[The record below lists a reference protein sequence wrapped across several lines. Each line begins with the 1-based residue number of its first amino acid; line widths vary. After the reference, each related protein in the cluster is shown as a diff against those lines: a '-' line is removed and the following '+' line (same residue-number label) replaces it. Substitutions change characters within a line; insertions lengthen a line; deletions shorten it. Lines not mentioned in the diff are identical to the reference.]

1 MMFITGKQ
9 LSRRTLLRGAGA
21 AIALPLLDAMTPAFA
36 APAAKVAPVRM
47 GFSYVPNGIIMKDW
61 TPSALGSGFEFPST
75 LKPLESFREHLF
87 VLSGLDD
94 HMGNEL
100 GDGAGDHARAGASFL
115 TGVHCKKTSGADI
128 HNGISV
134 DQIAAN
140 AMGSQTRLPSLELGC
155 EDSRTVGDCDSG
167 YSCAYTNSLS
177 WRGPTT
183 PNPPEINPRLAFER
197 LFGSVDPTLDP
208 ATRARRERYRKSI
221 LDLVGAD
228 TKRLAGTLGASD
240 RRKMDEYLTAVRE
253 IEQRIQSAE
262 RDHRE
267 IPAHMEKPTGIPA
280 VFQEYVRLMYDLQ
293 IVAFQTDMT
302 RICTMVLA
310 REGSMRVYPEL
321 GVPDPHH
328 PLTHHRNNAEW
339 IERVVRINKFH
350 VEQFAYFLGKLK
362 STPDGD
368 GTLLDNC
375 MLMYGS
381 GLGDG
386 NRHTHENVP
395 VLLAGKG
402 GGRFKPGRHIRYAS
416 GTPLTNLYAAMLD
429 PMGVRVETIG
439 DSTGKLEHLSEL

>member
-1 MMFITGKQ
+1 MMFITRKH
-9 LSRRTLLRGAGA
+9 LSRRTVLKGAGA
-21 AIALPLLDAMTPAFA
+21 AIALPLLDAMTPALA
-36 APAAKVAPVRM
+36 APGAHAAPVRL
-47 GFSYVPNGIIMKDW
+47 GFSYVPNGIIMKEW
-61 TPSALGSGFEFPST
+61 TPATLGAGFEFPGT
-75 LKPLESFREHLF
+75 LKPLEPFRDHLL

-94 HMGNEL
+94 HNGNEL
-100 GDGAGDHARAGASFL
+100 GDGPGDHARAGASFL
-115 TGVHCKKTSGADI
+115 TGVHCKKTMGADI

-140 AMGSQTRLPSLELGC
+140 AVGSQTRLPSLEIGC

-197 LFGSVDPTLDP
+197 LFGSADLTLDP
-208 ATRARRERYRKSI
+208 ATRARRERYRRSI

-228 TKRLAGTLGASD
+228 TRRLAGTLGPSD

-253 IEQRIQSAE
+253 IEQRIQAAE

-267 IPAHMEKPTGIPA
+267 VTAHMEKPTGIPA
-280 VFQEYVRLMYDLQ
+280 AFQDYVRLMYDLQ
-293 IVAFQTDMT
+293 AIAFQADVT
-302 RICTMVLA
+302 RIVTMVIA
-310 REGSMRVYPEL
+310 REGSLRVYPEL

-328 PLTHHRNNAEW
+328 PLTHHRNNPEF
-339 IERVVRINKFH
+339 IQRVVKINRFH

-362 STPDGD
+362 SIPDGD
-368 GTLLDNC
+368 GTLLDHC
-375 MLMYGS
+375 LLMYGS

-386 NRHTHENVP
+386 NRHTHENLP
-395 VLLAGKG
+395 ILLAGTG
-402 GGRFKPGRHIRYAS
+402 GGRIQPGRHIRYAA
-416 GTPLTNLYAAMLD
+416 GTPLTNLYASLLD

-439 DSTGKLEHLSEL
+439 DSTGKLEHLTEL